1 MILLLLIPIVVAL
14 VINYV
19 VAKKF
24 EEIAFQKG
32 YDESIHSFAMCFW
45 LGIVG
50 YLYVIALPNS
60 NNYYNIHSDSIDE
73 TVNKTSGNEHDN
85 DNDINSNFDKK
96 ECSKEKYEYD
106 KLIAKAEKYKDTF
119 FDRDYRIRVYESIVK
134 DMEPFASVNFEDSV
148 LKLKEYSSHLELLK
162 TKKIK

>member
-1 MILLLLIPIVVAL
+1 MIYLFIPIAIAL
-14 VINYV
+14 IINCV
-19 VAKKF
+19 FAKKF

-50 YLYVIALPNS
+50 YLYVIALPDL
-60 NNYYNIHSDSIDE
+60 NNHYNIH
-73 TVNKTSGNEHDN
+73 SGNEHDN
-85 DNDINSNFDKK
+85 DISSNLHK
-96 ECSKEKYEYD
+96 EEITKEKYD
-106 KLIAKAEKYKDTF
+106 KLIAKAERYKDAF

-134 DMEPFASVNFEDSV
+134 DMESFASVNFEDSV

>member
-1 MILLLLIPIVVAL
+1 MIYLLFIAIAIALI
-14 VINYV
+14 INYV
-19 VAKKF
+19 FAKKF

-45 LGIVG
+45 FGILG
-50 YLYVIALPNS
+50 YLYVIALPDL
-60 NNYYNIHSDSIDE
+60 NNHYNIHSDSIDE

-85 DNDINSNFDKK
+85 DISSNLHK
-96 ECSKEKYEYD
+96 EEITKEKYD
-106 KLIAKAEKYKDTF
+106 KLIDKAEKYKDTF

-134 DMEPFASVNFEDSV
+134 DMESFASVNFEDSV

>member
-1 MILLLLIPIVVAL
+1 MIILLLIPIAVAL
-14 VINYV
+14 FINYV

-24 EEIAFQKG
+24 EEIAFKKG
-32 YDESIHSFAMCFW
+32 HDNSIHSFAMCFW

-50 YLYVIALPNS
+50 YLYVIALPNL
-60 NNYYNIHSDSIDE
+60 NNHYNIHSNNTDKNVNE
-73 TVNKTSGNEHDN
+73 TSENEHDN
-85 DNDINSNFDKK
+85 DTNSNPHK
-96 ECSKEKYEYD
+96 EETPKGKYD
-106 KLIAKAEKYKDTF
+106 KLIAQAERYKDTF

-134 DMEPFASVNFEDSV
+134 DMESFASVNFEDSV

>member
-1 MILLLLIPIVVAL
+1 MIYLLFIPIAIAL
-14 VINYV
+14 IINCV

-50 YLYVIALPNS
+50 YLYVIALPNL
-60 NNYYNIHSDSIDE
+60 NNHYNIHSDSIDE

-85 DNDINSNFDKK
+85 DINSNLHK
-96 ECSKEKYEYD
+96 EETPKEKYD
-106 KLIAKAEKYKDTF
+106 KLIAKAERYKDTF

-134 DMEPFASVNFEDSV
+134 DMESFASVNFEDSV

>member
-1 MILLLLIPIVVAL
+1 MILLLLIPIAIAL
-14 VINYV
+14 FINYV

-32 YDESIHSFAMCFW
+32 YDESIHSFDMCFW

-50 YLYVIALPNS
+50 CLYVIALPNL
-60 NNYYNIHSDSIDE
+60 NNHYNIHSDSIDE
-73 TVNKTSGNEHDN
+73 TVNKTSGNEHN
-85 DNDINSNFDKK
+85 NDINSNLHK
-96 ECSKEKYEYD
+96 EETPKEKYD
-106 KLIAKAEKYKDTF
+106 KLIAKAERFKDTF